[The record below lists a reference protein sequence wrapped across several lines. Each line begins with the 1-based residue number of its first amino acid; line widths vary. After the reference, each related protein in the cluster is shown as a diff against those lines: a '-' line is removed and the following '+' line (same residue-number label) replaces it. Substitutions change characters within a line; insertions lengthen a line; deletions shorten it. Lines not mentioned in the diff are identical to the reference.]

1 MACFLPSFV
10 LRSMT
15 AGRSNMSLTESR
27 LMSLGSLSQPL
38 MRRVST
44 LFLFLEQWVA
54 DWIPLCLGVFSDNCL
69 LRLIYLLSTSGYIYL
84 HTRLLRYSF
93 RKSIPFCHFLI
104 LLISIPFVSV
114 IKSCLQ
120 LEHDPHFRCF
130 TTVVSPCVF
139 SSYFDVDFHC
149 FFSLF
154 LTVFSFLLPSMQLLF
169 LSFSNDITFGDF
181 GIVSSSYSCPFVSL
195 LSSCPI
201 FFTNNTTVR
210 ATLCQ
215 LSFLPIRPHVPSL
228 GCSIGQLPLLRCFVA
243 SPFAC
248 FARLLLSLRHL
259 ANFLNNFSSC
269 EYFDTALLFS
279 NDRFSIVRKSRLVA
293 FYTSTFLADRPISI
307 ARSHIT
313 IFLHPQKLSST
324 SFSLIL
330 IDFAYPI
337 LLPLTANPPQH
348 PLLWLVS
355 KWTGWTAPITS
366 AQCAFWVRRLFF
378 LHAICYVIYLLF
390 FPYGILWNLLICIYK
405 NEKPRRSWKFDC
417 NQVI

>member
-1 MACFLPSFV
+1 M
-10 LRSMT
+10 
-15 AGRSNMSLTESR
+15 
-27 LMSLGSLSQPL
+27 
-38 MRRVST
+38 
-44 LFLFLEQWVA
+44 
-54 DWIPLCLGVFSDNCL
+54 CLGVFSDNCL

-248 FARLLLSLRHL
+248 FARLLLSLATSPIFLTIYLL
-259 ANFLNNFSSC
+259 ANTLIQLSCSRMIVFRLFGSRGSSH
-269 EYFDTALLFS
+269 F
-279 NDRFSIVRKSRLVA
+279 
-293 FYTSTFLADRPISI
+293 
-307 ARSHIT
+307 
-313 IFLHPQKLSST
+313 
-324 SFSLIL
+324 
-330 IDFAYPI
+330 I
-337 LLPLTANPPQH
+337 LLPFWPTVPF
-348 PLLWLVS
+348 PLR
-355 KWTGWTAPITS
+355 GRTS
-366 AQCAFWVRRLFF
+366 RSSSIHKNSHLRLS
-378 LHAICYVIYLLF
+378 L
-390 FPYGILWNLLICIYK
+390 
-405 NEKPRRSWKFDC
+405 
-417 NQVI
+417 